1 MTINYG
7 NHECLVV
14 NKAFMDKQYDRI
26 EKGLCIGELG
36 IIRSDDDDDVWFN
49 IYNCYLDA
57 DDEGEYYAVKCD
69 EYGNEE

>member
-14 NKAFMDKQYDRI
+14 SKAFMDKQYDRI

-36 IIRSDDDDDVWFN
+36 IIRSDDDEHWFN

-57 DDEGEYYAVKCD
+57 DDEGNYYAVKCD